1 MTSAKISL
9 TVSSMHSF
17 YFIVISCYLTIIII
31 TIIIIIIIIIMK
43 CEYVFNSSFY
53 ILLICK

>member
-17 YFIVISCYLTIIII
+17 YFIVISSYFTIIII
-31 TIIIIIIIIIMK
+31 TMIIIIIIMK

-53 ILLICK
+53 ILLTCK